1 MKYKTRYDIGRLK
14 ILGEELLT
22 FEKLFSMKNQFILL
36 YLFINDFN
44 IKNNNDSAVIYR
56 VFHKY
61 ELSEHFNYDYNN
73 DRRLLTVEFR
83 KYVTINRSELII
95 NYYYVV
101 DPLNSFK
108 KINTGR
114 IKFINIGRDE

>member
-1 MKYKTRYDIGRLK
+1 MKYKTKYDIGRLK

-22 FEKLFSMKNQFILL
+22 FKKLFSLKNQFILL
-36 YLFINDFN
+36 YLFINDFY

-83 KYVTINRSELII
+83 KYVTINRSELMI
-95 NYYYVV
+95 NYYVV
-101 DPLNSFK
+101 DPLDSFK

-114 IKFINIGRDE
+114 IKFINIGR

>member
-14 ILGEELLT
+14 ILGEELRT
-22 FEKLFSMKNQFILL
+22 FEKLFSIKNQFILL
-36 YLFINDFN
+36 YLFINDFY

-83 KYVTINRSELII
+83 KYVTINQSELMI
-95 NYYYVV
+95 NYYDVN
-101 DPLNSFK
+101 PLDSFK

-114 IKFINIGRDE
+114 IKFINIGRNE

>member
-83 KYVTINRSELII
+83 KYVTINRSELMI
-95 NYYYVV
+95 NYYVV
-101 DPLNSFK
+101 GPLDSFK